1 MKRVNNLFD
10 NLTSFENLMSAAK
23 KALKGT
29 KSKTE
34 SLEFYFNLE
43 ANLISMQNEL
53 ENETYKPGGYKYFKV
68 YEPKE
73 REIAVA
79 PFRDRVVH
87 HAIVN
92 VLEPIYEKI
101 FISDSYATRKN
112 KGTHKAVLKAQKMIK
127 KNEWYF
133 KSDIKKYFPSIDQ
146 EILLTILKR
155 KIKDRQLLILLEKVI
170 KNGG

>member
-1 MKRVNNLFD
+1 MKRINELYESV
-10 NLTSFENLMSAAK
+10 TSFENLMSAAK

-43 ANLISMQNEL
+43 SNLIILQNEL
-53 ENETYKPGGYKYFKV
+53 KTGTYQPGSYKYFKV
-68 YEPKE
+68 FEPKE

-92 VLEPIYEKI
+92 VIEPVYEKI
-101 FISDSYATRKN
+101 FISDSYATRKK
-112 KGTHKAVLKAQKMIK
+112 KGTHKAVLKAQEMIMR
-127 KNEWYF
+127 NEWYF
-133 KSDIKKYFPSIDQ
+133 KSDIKKYFPSIDHNVMIS
-146 EILLTILKR
+146 ILR
-155 KIKDRQLLILLEKVI
+155 GKIKDKRLLALLEKV
-170 KNGG
+170 